1 MIENE
6 DLLYYIDED
15 FKESLMAEFRTFTGI
30 ARVANISHGTV
41 KNMFVDDMP
50 VRYNVAEALAKLSNE
65 PIEELF
71 HTGYPYLVEKDVS
84 GLALSEDII
93 MGLRNNIYQRL
104 LKLHHINY
112 VNDIIEVVDDII
124 KEASYLGVQLQKENK
139 ADVIEKAIHQRRK

>member
-1 MIENE
+1 
-6 DLLYYIDED
+6 
-15 FKESLMAEFRTFTGI
+15 
-30 ARVANISHGTV
+30 
-41 KNMFVDDMP
+41 
-50 VRYNVAEALAKLSNE
+50 VAEALAKLSNE